1 MACHHLTKFGDPR
14 YCRSRDIFLVCHLI
28 KQDRLIKK
36 WWWDE
41 GKGGGEVAVTI
52 GAPQVKFGAHRHCS
66 SGDIMGLVR
75 HVI

>member
-1 MACHHLTKFGDPR
+1 M
-14 YCRSRDIFLVCHLI
+14 
-28 KQDRLIKK
+28 
-36 WWWDE
+36 
-41 GKGGGEVAVTI
+41 AVTI